1 MFKVKPTKKILN
13 NNESDK
19 VENNN
24 YKKIRLGYDSNNTA
38 QSSFIRFYG

>member
-1 MFKVKPTKKILN
+1 MFKVTKKSILN
-13 NNESDK
+13 NNESGK

-38 QSSFIRFYG
+38 TVKFY